1 MPVDE
6 QQARRTIALQV
17 GLGSFSALPGRDCE
31 EAMGYLTST
40 RCGSAVPPGRAA
52 DRSIQCSVMDG
63 WIFSGRSLGSI
74 IVDEADQELERAESN
89 SDDAVHAA
97 IDCR

>member
-1 MPVDE
+1 MIVN
-6 QQARRTIALQV
+6 TLQYV
-17 GLGSFSALPGRDCE
+17 GGQMLVNTDNSDCE

-52 DRSIQCSVMDG
+52 DRSIECSVMDG